1 MEAVLRFTNRI
12 FTGHAKPQL
21 HILIRYIVKNV
32 YACVDM
38 QQRIACPP
46 SPSVYTRNFGK
57 TCLPQL
63 LLTPESCTFQLK
75 FMSYTMQRCFQIPPF
90 PPRFF
95 FNFPSKS
102 KRNYKIYAHRSVVA
116 ARLDDWSTP
125 RYYPAV
131 LTPVSSEV
139 EPFRATTIQGAPIA
153 TYLHV
158 LAYNSCTRVCVSYA
172 TRTCR
177 QCIRILVQPGV
188 TGFTDFFPKSIRDR
202 L

>member
-1 MEAVLRFTNRI
+1 MRGHAATNRVSS
-12 FTGHAKPQL
+12 FTFCLHAKFRQDVPRVATFNTRIL
-21 HILIRYIVKNV
+21 HVPIKIHVVHDATMLSN
-32 YACVDM
+32 
-38 QQRIACPP
+38 P
-46 SPSVYTRNFGK
+46 S
-57 TCLPQL
+57 
-63 LLTPESCTFQLK
+63 
-75 FMSYTMQRCFQIPPF
+75 F
-90 PPRFF
+90 PPAFF

-177 QCIRILVQPGV
+177 
-188 TGFTDFFPKSIRDR
+188 
-202 L
+202 

>member
-1 MEAVLRFTNRI
+1 
-12 FTGHAKPQL
+12 
-21 HILIRYIVKNV
+21 
-32 YACVDM
+32 
-38 QQRIACPP
+38 
-46 SPSVYTRNFGK
+46 
-57 TCLPQL
+57 
-63 LLTPESCTFQLK
+63 
-75 FMSYTMQRCFQIPPF
+75 MQRCFQIPPF

-95 FNFPSKS
+95 NFPSKS
-102 KRNYKIYAHRSVVA
+102 KRNYKIYVHRSVVA

-172 TRTCR
+172 YVSLVHTNTRTARCNR
-177 QCIRILVQPGV
+177 FHR
-188 TGFTDFFPKSIRDR
+188 FFPEKHSRPFVKLFALCR
-202 L
+202 FLVFS

>member
-38 QQRIACPP
+38 QQRIACPL

-57 TCLPQL
+57 TCLAQL
-63 LLTPESCTFQLK
+63 LLTPEFCTFQLK

-95 FNFPSKS
+95 LISRQNRKEITKYMLTARQS
-102 KRNYKIYAHRSVVA
+102 
-116 ARLDDWSTP
+116 RLDWTTGRLHAITPPYSHPYQAKWSPSVLPLSKVHLLP
-125 RYYPAV
+125 R
-131 LTPVSSEV
+131 TCTCS
-139 EPFRATTIQGAPIA
+139 RIT
-153 TYLHV
+153 
-158 LAYNSCTRVCVSYA
+158 LAFVCVYHMQRVRVVSAYEYSYS
-172 TRTCR
+172 
-177 QCIRILVQPGV
+177 QV
-188 TGFTDFFPKSIRDR
+188 
-202 L
+202 